1 MKVFLKIQLFIRQ
14 IEKECQK
21 TGPHIEK
28 IESVEAVGDDQKET
42 GQGIHMGIPL

>member
-1 MKVFLKIQLFIRQ
+1 MKISFQ
-14 IEKECQK
+14 IKLPAAQKENRGQK

-42 GQGIHMGIPL
+42 GQGIYMGIAL